1 MWLVAVVH
9 ARTGSVP
16 SVERIVAQSRI
27 AAKMLRSGARRAA
40 VIASPRDRSMGCR
53 FQQESRLSA
62 MFGLS
67 RLVIGALPP
76 ATSDAGRRQGL
87 WGPSATPPANDANR
101 EPFPLP
107 PSLPP
112 SRPPTSFSRFG
123 PRPPP
128 PRRAR
133 HCPPA
138 SPTHAHRLKRRLSFP
153 LERPSAAAG
162 RRSPPQPRPGCACC
176 LHRPAR
182 PPSPGPPG
190 GASAPTA
197 QTPPPRPRRRQAPRV
212 QLLRPIA
219 TTAWHDRLLRALGAG
234 LPGRRSLAAAK
245 RSPPATRPPHTT
257 ASAAPHARASV
268 VRSGHRWRKSPPLRV
283 FHSSAFV
290 QMCPL
295 FPLRSWCRTAPRAPL
310 SWPS

>member
-1 MWLVAVVH
+1 MIQTCIPGRGSEHDLRLQAAVRDFVCSTAPATCRRTGVFTKPHLVVGAPLTMWLVELVH

-40 VIASPRDRSMGCR
+40 VIASPRDHSMGCR

-87 WGPSATPPANDANR
+87 WGPSANPPANDAIR

-128 PRRAR
+128 PPAAPDIAHRHPPHTHTRSSDAFLSHSNAPPPLPAAAAPRNPAQVVSVASIGRLGRRRRAR
-133 HCPPA
+133 PA
-138 SPTHAHRLKRRLSFP
+138 APRHR
-153 LERPSAAAG
+153 
-162 RRSPPQPRPGCACC
+162 
-176 LHRPAR
+176 
-182 PPSPGPPG
+182 
-190 GASAPTA
+190 
-197 QTPPPRPRRRQAPRV
+197 PPRPRRRGRA
-212 QLLRPIA
+212 A
-219 TTAWHDRLLRALGAG
+219 GKRL
-234 LPGRRSLAAAK
+234 
-245 RSPPATRPPHTT
+245 
-257 ASAAPHARASV
+257 ASN
-268 VRSGHRWRKSPPLRV
+268 
-283 FHSSAFV
+283 
-290 QMCPL
+290 C
-295 FPLRSWCRTAPRAPL
+295 
-310 SWPS
+310 